1 MFRTQ
6 FASII
11 RSIIKCSSSHWCL
24 SWVRDRI
31 NPVYESMAVCTMLF
45 HGSVGLKAWWCALCV
60 SGGER
65 VAMYSVVVPA
75 SDWDIFGVLVH
86 LL

>member
-1 MFRTQ
+1 
-6 FASII
+6 
-11 RSIIKCSSSHWCL
+11 
-24 SWVRDRI
+24 
-31 NPVYESMAVCTMLF
+31 MLF